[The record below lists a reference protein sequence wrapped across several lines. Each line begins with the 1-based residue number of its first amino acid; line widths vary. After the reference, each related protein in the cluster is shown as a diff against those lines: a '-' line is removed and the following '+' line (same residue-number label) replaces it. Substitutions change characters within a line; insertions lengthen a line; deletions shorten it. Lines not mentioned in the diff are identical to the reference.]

1 MHLPKLY
8 QEKSKISNQKK
19 KKKRKK
25 KEISWANVASI
36 YVQVGNQAP
45 VKFSIEILW

>member
-8 QEKSKISNQKK
+8 QEKGKMSKETPKEEEKK
-19 KKKRKK
+19 KKGR
-25 KEISWANVASI
+25 ANVASI

-45 VKFSIEILW
+45 VKFCIEILR

>member
-8 QEKSKISNQKK
+8 QEKGKISKK
-19 KKKRKK
+19 PLKKKK

-45 VKFSIEILW
+45 VKLSIEILW